1 MSGFA
6 ISLAFLMLGGQPPT
20 DTAAPAPA
28 ATEAPKPEPKMVCK
42 YENITGSRVQK
53 QKVCRPENQDSSA
66 FQDTTLQ
73 RDLSRL
79 GNIAPPT
86 PGMGAPQ

>member
-1 MSGFA
+1 
-6 ISLAFLMLGGQPPT
+6 
-20 DTAAPAPA
+20 
-28 ATEAPKPEPKMVCK
+28 MVCK